1 MKTCYKC
8 KQPIT
13 NGSTAVNHKDGRSY
27 HHSTE
32 VQSYYGAG
40 GLGCPVVDHQ
50 VAANLKIAVS
60 QGYEMTTTDYED
72 VGKVKR
78 ARARKSKDFTRSRN
92 GKSIMTTTD
101 YEDVGKAYHHWRQ
114 RKGFVIQAHSA
125 DLKSAI
131 TNAWQCLFG

>member
-60 QGYEMTTTDYED
+60 QGY
-72 VGKVKR
+72 KVKR

-92 GKSIMTTTD
+92 GKSIMTTAD

-131 TNAWQCLFG
+131 TNAWRRLFG